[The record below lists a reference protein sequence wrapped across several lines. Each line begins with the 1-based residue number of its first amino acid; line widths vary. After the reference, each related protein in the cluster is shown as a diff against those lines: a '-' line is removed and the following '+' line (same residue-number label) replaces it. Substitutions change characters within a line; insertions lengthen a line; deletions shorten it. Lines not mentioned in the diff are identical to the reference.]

1 VRDISRAKS
10 LEEGSLWAGIS
21 LLGIRTIGLV
31 GVLKLC
37 LISGLFIGFAVRAV
51 ADFSTNFHR
60 VSGTLFTIQFSDF
73 IAYPMRLR
81 LDGSPTSVPPNA
93 W

>member
-1 VRDISRAKS
+1 LD
-10 LEEGSLWAGIS
+10 EESLWAGIS

-31 GVLKLC
+31 TLLKLC
-37 LISGLFIGFAVRAV
+37 PIRGLFIGFAVRAV

-81 LDGSPTSVPPNA
+81 LDGSPTSALPNA
-93 W
+93 